1 MTVDVTTEDLT
12 CRIGGTNAV
21 DGLSLHIPAGTLCGL
36 LGRNGA
42 GKSTLLSTLA
52 AFRRPT
58 SGRVTVDGQDPYENE
73 SVVGRISL
81 IRESGDLEEDMSIE
95 DLMWCSSRLRAGWD
109 DDYARHLVDR
119 FELDPTTKIKALS
132 LGQRSALGSTVGL
145 ASCAPLTMFDESYLG
160 MDAVSRG
167 VFYDELLGNYLRT
180 QRTFIVSTHLIG
192 EIAPLLE
199 QVVVIDHG
207 RLTLSADT
215 ESLRGR
221 GVMVTGPSDV
231 VDRVGAEA
239 TDATVIDVRS
249 LGATTRST
257 FYGTIAPTVQAE
269 AERRGAEFGPVPL
282 QDLLVHL
289 TDLGDERALVTTGS
303 EERS

>member
-1 MTVDVTTEDLT
+1 MTLDVTTADLT
-12 CRIGGTNAV
+12 CRIDGTNAV
-21 DGLSLHIPAGTLCGL
+21 DGLSVHIPAGTLCGL

-42 GKSTLLSTLA
+42 GKSTLLATIA

-58 SGRVTVDGQDPYENE
+58 SGSVTVDGEDPYENE

-81 IRESGDLEEDMSIE
+81 IRESGDIEEDMSIE
-95 DLMWCSSRLRAGWD
+95 DLMWVSSRMRAGWD

-119 FELDPTTKIKALS
+119 FELEPTVKIKTLS
-132 LGQRSALGSTVGL
+132 LGQRSALGSAVGL
-145 ASCAPLTMFDESYLG
+145 ASRAPLTMFDESYLG

-167 VFYDELLGNYLRT
+167 VFYDELLGDYLRT

-207 RLTLSADT
+207 RLTLAEDT

-221 GVMVTGPSDV
+221 GVMITGPSDV
-231 VDRVGAEA
+231 VAMVTSGAP
-239 TDATVIDVRS
+239 DATVIDVRS
-249 LGATTRST
+249 LGDTTRST
-257 FYGTIAPTVQAE
+257 LYGTIAPALRAE

-289 TDLGDERALVTTGS
+289 TDLGDERSLVAARP
-303 EERS
+303 EERP